1 METTRIPLSQCIE
14 SSYQNRKELGDVS
27 GLARSIEVNG
37 QITPLIVVADGEAY
51 QLVAGHR
58 RTAAMRSLG
67 LEEADAYVMD
77 GWNDARIAQI
87 LNAENN
93 HRKELTEAERGRGI
107 QTMLSL
113 GIPVADAAVS
123 ADIPEDKAES
133 YVRGTKVVPVDAVNL
148 DFEAVAL
155 MGEYDDVLLA
165 LPQNQPNAPLY
176 PAGGAPGSRPGALP
190 HFGRPRYLGPPPRAR
205 STAG

>member
-1 METTRIPLSQCIE
+1 M
-14 SSYQNRKELGDVS
+14 S

-67 LEEADAYVMD
+67 LVEADAYVMD
-77 GWNDARIAQI
+77 GWDDARIAQI

-113 GIPVADAAVS
+113 GVPVADAAVS

-155 MGEYDDVLLA
+155 MGEYDDVLTEDDVVVLA

>member
-1 METTRIPLSQCIE
+1 MEATKIPLSSCVE

-37 QITPLIVVADGEAY
+37 QIAPLIVVADGEAH
-51 QLVAGHR
+51 QIVAGHR

-67 LEEADAYVMD
+67 LVEADAYVMD
-77 GWNDARIAQI
+77 GWDDARIAQI

-113 GIPVADAAVS
+113 GVPVADAAVS
-123 ADIPEDKAES
+123 ADIPEGKAES

-155 MGEYDDVLLA
+155 MGKNGLTHRTVPCVL
-165 LPQNQPNAPLY
+165 
-176 PAGGAPGSRPGALP
+176 
-190 HFGRPRYLGPPPRAR
+190 PR
-205 STAG
+205 

>member
-1 METTRIPLSQCIE
+1 METTRIPLSQCVE
-14 SSYQNRKELGDVS
+14 SGYQNRKGLGDVS

-37 QITPLIVVADGEAY
+37 QITPLMVVADVEAY

-77 GWNDARIAQI
+77 GWDDARIAQI

-113 GIPVADAAVS
+113 GVPVADAAVS
-123 ADIPEDKAES
+123 ADIPEDKC
-133 YVRGTKVVPVDAVNL
+133 
-148 DFEAVAL
+148 
-155 MGEYDDVLLA
+155 
-165 LPQNQPNAPLY
+165 
-176 PAGGAPGSRPGALP
+176 
-190 HFGRPRYLGPPPRAR
+190 
-205 STAG
+205 

>member
-77 GWNDARIAQI
+77 GWNDARIAQT

-93 HRKELTEAERGRGI
+93 HRKELTEAERSYLRTQGI
-107 QTMLSL
+107 
-113 GIPVADAAVS
+113 I
-123 ADIPEDKAES
+123 
-133 YVRGTKVVPVDAVNL
+133 
-148 DFEAVAL
+148 
-155 MGEYDDVLLA
+155 
-165 LPQNQPNAPLY
+165 
-176 PAGGAPGSRPGALP
+176 
-190 HFGRPRYLGPPPRAR
+190 
-205 STAG
+205 